1 MCICH
6 VHNNAIS
13 NSPCVASN
21 RRMGV
26 ANILEKF
33 WMEAIFTYFRVL
45 SLNVAALPEKNHKNS
60 PDIYSTR

>member
-1 MCICH
+1 
-6 VHNNAIS
+6 
-13 NSPCVASN
+13 
-21 RRMGV
+21 MGV